1 MARRNWTIEE
11 TRAAFALYLLLEPS
25 QIDKRNSDIIALAK
39 ALGRTPSAVA
49 LKLWNIAA
57 NDANRVE
64 SGRVGMLHGSKLDK
78 EIWIE
83 YDSKGDE
90 LVSESLDL
98 LNHATAGPDKKLDSF
113 QPIERNLELIP
124 EGQERIA
131 TVRQRVNQ
139 QYFRNSLLSAYQNKC
154 CITGLSIPK
163 LLVASHIK
171 PWRICDPKSE
181 RLATDNGLLLN
192 AFHDRAFD
200 QGLITIDQQY
210 KVRVSHTVKHKQ
222 DPLDWLWSFDGT
234 EIDLPSVK
242 KPKKEFIEYHNDVV
256 FLK

>member
-1 MARRNWTIEE
+1 MTRRNWTIQE

-39 ALGRTPSAVA
+39 ALDRTPSAAA

-64 SGRVGMLHGSKLDK
+64 SGRVGMSHGSKLDR

-98 LNHATAGPDKKLDSF
+98 LNQATAGPDKKLDSF
-113 QPIERNLELIP
+113 RPIERNLELIP

-131 TVRQRVNQ
+131 AVRQRVNQ
-139 QYFRNSLLSAYQNKC
+139 RYFRNSLLSAYHNKC
-154 CITGLSIPK
+154 CITGISIPR

-171 PWRICDPKSE
+171 PWHICNPKTE

-210 KVRVSHTVKHKQ
+210 KIRVSHTVKHKQ
-222 DPLDWLWSFDGT
+222 NPLDWLWSFDGA

-242 KPKKEFIEYHNDVV
+242 KPKKEFIEYHNDVI